1 MFPIIWKYKMLTIGG
16 YGVMLGLGFYI
27 GFLLSEREF
36 RIRNLDP
43 ELAYKLLLTVI
54 PCGII
59 GAKIFHILDNM
70 NAFLQAPMDMIFSGA
85 GLSAYG
91 GFVLALFAA
100 ALVIRINKSS
110 ILHIFDTVT
119 PALALGYGIGRLG
132 CHVAGDG
139 CYGIETASILGM
151 AYPNGIVPSSV
162 AVYPT
167 PLFESIVSL
176 IIAGVLMKLRKKEF
190 NTGTLFFI
198 YLILNGISRFGVEFI
213 RTNPR
218 ILAGLSQ
225 AQLIAMGFFI
235 TGILGLIMLTRTN
248 QKTTI

>member
-1 MFPIIWKYKMLTIGG
+1 MLTIGG

-36 RIRNLDP
+36 RIKNIDP

-59 GAKIFHILDNM
+59 GAKLFHILDNM
-70 NAFLQAPMDMIFSGA
+70 NSFLQAPMDMIFSGA

-91 GFVLALFAA
+91 GFVLALLAA
-100 ALVIRINKSS
+100 ALVIKLNKNN
-110 ILHIFDTVT
+110 ILLIFDTVA

-139 CYGIETASILGM
+139 CYGIETASFLGM

-162 AVYPT
+162 PVFPT

-176 IIAGVLMKLRKKEF
+176 IIAAALMKLRKREF
-190 NTGTLFFI
+190 KIGTIFFI
-198 YLILNGISRFGVEFI
+198 YLILNGISRFSVEFI

-218 ILAGLSQ
+218 IIAGLSQ
-225 AQLIAMGFFI
+225 AQLIAIGFFL
-235 TGILGLIMLTRTN
+235 TGVLGLILLR
-248 QKTTI
+248 KTSSETTA